1 MFEAVVDALGT
12 APDRLRAA
20 PEQLR
25 AAPARLRERRSTL
38 QEDLQVRARKLET
51 QGREGLWRA
60 QTRTL
65 ERAEELLE
73 KAEELPVVKLVAE
86 PAERLVQGRLD
97 HVTAV
102 PVEGYAELNARNAVK
117 ALAELDHVGLLC
129 VRRWEKANKDRKT
142 VLTAIDKLL
151 A

>member
-1 MFEAVVDALGT
+1 MFEAVVEALGT
-12 APDRLRAA
+12 APDRFRAA

-25 AAPARLRERRSTL
+25 AAPARLLERRASM
-38 QEDLQVRARKLET
+38 QQDLQVRARKLET

-73 KAEELPVVKLVAE
+73 KADELPVVKLVAE
-86 PAERLVQGRLD
+86 PAERLVAKRLD
-97 HVTAV
+97 LVTAV

-117 ALAELDHVGLLC
+117 ALADLDRVGLLC
-129 VRRWEKANKDRKT
+129 VQRWESANKGRKT
-142 VLTAIDKLL
+142 VLDSITKRLS
-151 A
+151 